1 MNSFFGG
8 VGALGNPASGSQQV
22 NGGGPVQFQF
32 FVTPLNQGASVGA
45 SRFPGTPSS
54 NGSNNGN
61 QLVA

>member
-8 VGALGNPASGSQQV
+8 VGVLGNPASGIQQI
-22 NGGGPVQFQF
+22 NGAGPVQYQF

-45 SRFPGTPSS
+45 GVFPGTPSS

-61 QLVA
+61 QIVA